1 MNDQIPL
8 YIGIPLAA
16 LCISVVVLVGL
27 LIVAAWKDR
36 RE

>member
-16 LCISVVVLVGL
+16 LCVSVVVLVGM
-27 LIVAAWKDR
+27 LIVAVWKER
-36 RE
+36 HE